1 MGRVMTPEQQKLSDE
16 LTNLQRHL
24 VLGVVAGKSQREAYY
39 AAGGKA
45 KSDEAADAS
54 ASEILSNPTV
64 KAFHDSLISDAVSDA
79 VLTRQKAL
87 ERLSLMA
94 ATEITDIL
102 DFRTVE
108 VQTIGKD
115 GEMETAQETIWTMR
129 DSPDVERKAKAAIKS
144 VTMTKF
150 GPKIEMYD
158 ATSAIAQIAKMQS
171 WDAPAK
177 LDVNATVGVSVLTP
191 DDYKAARAEMLG
203 KDDV

>member
-1 MGRVMTPEQQKLSDE
+1 MTPEQKKLSDE
-16 LTNLQRHL
+16 LTNLQRGL

-64 KAFHDSLISDAVSDA
+64 KAFHDSLIADAVNDA
-79 VLTRQKAL
+79 VLTRQQAL

-191 DDYKAARAEMLG
+191 ADYKAARAEMLG

>member
-1 MGRVMTPEQQKLSDE
+1 MTPEQQKLSDE
-16 LTNLQRHL
+16 LTNLQRGV
-24 VLGVVAGKSQREAYY
+24 VLGVVTGKSQREAYY

-64 KAFHDSLISDAVSDA
+64 KAFHDSLIADAVSDA
-79 VLTRQKAL
+79 VLTRQQAL

-115 GEMETAQETIWTMR
+115 GDMETAQETIWTMR

-191 DDYKAARAEMLG
+191 ADYKAARAEMLG

>member
-1 MGRVMTPEQQKLSDE
+1 MTPEQQKLSDE
-16 LTNLQRHL
+16 LTNLQRGV
-24 VLGVVAGKSQREAYY
+24 VLGVVTGKSQREAYY

-64 KAFHDSLISDAVSDA
+64 KAFHDSLIADAVSDA
-79 VLTRQKAL
+79 VLTRQQAL

-115 GEMETAQETIWTMR
+115 GDMETAQETIWTMR

-177 LDVNATVGVSVLTP
+177 LDLNATVGVSVLTP
-191 DDYKAARAEMLG
+191 ADYKAAREEMLG

>member
-1 MGRVMTPEQQKLSDE
+1 MTPEQQKLSDE
-16 LTNLQRHL
+16 LTNLQRGV
-24 VLGVVAGKSQREAYY
+24 VLGVVTGKSQREAYY

-64 KAFHDSLISDAVSDA
+64 KAFHDSLIADAVSDA
-79 VLTRQKAL
+79 VLTRQQAL

-115 GEMETAQETIWTMR
+115 GDMETAQETIWTMR

-191 DDYKAARAEMLG
+191 ADYKAAREEMLG

>member
-1 MGRVMTPEQQKLSDE
+1 MTPEQQKLSDE
-16 LTNLQRHL
+16 LTNLQRGV
-24 VLGVVAGKSQREAYY
+24 VLGVVTGKSQREAYY

-64 KAFHDSLISDAVSDA
+64 KAFHDSLIADAVSDA
-79 VLTRQKAL
+79 VLTRQQAL

-115 GEMETAQETIWTMR
+115 GDMETAQETIWTMR

-144 VTMTKF
+144 VTMTKL

-191 DDYKAARAEMLG
+191 ADYKAARAEMLG

>member
-1 MGRVMTPEQQKLSDE
+1 MTPEQQKLSDE
-16 LTNLQRHL
+16 LTNLQRGV

-45 KSDEAADAS
+45 KSDEAADAT

-115 GEMETAQETIWTMR
+115 GEMETAQETIWAMR

-191 DDYKAARAEMLG
+191 ADYKAARAEMLG

>member
-1 MGRVMTPEQQKLSDE
+1 MTPEQQKLSDE
-16 LTNLQRHL
+16 LTNLQRGV
-24 VLGVVAGKSQREAYY
+24 VLGVVTGKSQREAYY

-64 KAFHDSLISDAVSDA
+64 KAFHDSLIADAVSDA
-79 VLTRQKAL
+79 VLTRQQAL

-115 GEMETAQETIWTMR
+115 GDMETAQETIWTMR

-177 LDVNATVGVSVLTP
+177 LDLNSTVGVSVLTP
-191 DDYKAARAEMLG
+191 ADYKAARAEMLG

>member
-1 MGRVMTPEQQKLSDE
+1 
-16 LTNLQRHL
+16 
-24 VLGVVAGKSQREAYY
+24 
-39 AAGGKA
+39 
-45 KSDEAADAS
+45 
-54 ASEILSNPTV
+54 
-64 KAFHDSLISDAVSDA
+64 
-79 VLTRQKAL
+79 
-87 ERLSLMA
+87 MA

-115 GEMETAQETIWTMR
+115 GDMETAQETIWTMR

-191 DDYKAARAEMLG
+191 ADYKAARAEMLG

>member
-1 MGRVMTPEQQKLSDE
+1 MMTPEQKKLSDE
-16 LTNLQRHL
+16 LTNLQRGL

-64 KAFHDSLISDAVSDA
+64 KAFHDSLIADAVNDA
-79 VLTRQKAL
+79 VLTRQQAL

-191 DDYKAARAEMLG
+191 ADYKAARAEMLG

>member
-1 MGRVMTPEQQKLSDE
+1 MMTPEQQKLSDE
-16 LTNLQRHL
+16 LTNLQRGV
-24 VLGVVAGKSQREAYY
+24 VLGVVSGKSQREAYY

-45 KSDEAADAS
+45 KSDEAADAT

-171 WDAPAK
+171 WDAPVK

-191 DDYKAARAEMLG
+191 ADYKAARAEMLG